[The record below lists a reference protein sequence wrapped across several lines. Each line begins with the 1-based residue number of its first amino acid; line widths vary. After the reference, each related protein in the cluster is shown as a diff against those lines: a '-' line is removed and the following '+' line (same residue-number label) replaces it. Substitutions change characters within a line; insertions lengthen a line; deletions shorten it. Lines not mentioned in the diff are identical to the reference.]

1 LNATHIL
8 AVVLSS
14 GLEANSDA
22 ILLIPARAGRFP
34 VSLMLNDE
42 HIMWLCSDQVVEIA
56 DLPSPYKE
64 AMMNRIRA
72 HGVLL
77 YEIEQLLELGAQAE
91 PEARLQAA

>member
-1 LNATHIL
+1 
-8 AVVLSS
+8 
-14 GLEANSDA
+14 
-22 ILLIPARAGRFP
+22 
-34 VSLMLNDE
+34 
-42 HIMWLCSDQVVEIA
+42 MWLCSDQVVEIA